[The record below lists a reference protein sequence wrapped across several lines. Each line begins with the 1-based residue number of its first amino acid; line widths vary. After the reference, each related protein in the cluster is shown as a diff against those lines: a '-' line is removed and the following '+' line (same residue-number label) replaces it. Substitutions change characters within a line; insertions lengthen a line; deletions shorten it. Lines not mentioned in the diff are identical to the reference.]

1 MKGISLHRQGFSLV
15 EVTLALGIAAFS
27 LLAIFGLLP
36 VGVKSHRN
44 AIEQTAAAGIATGI
58 FADLRATPNANSTTA
73 NYKITI
79 PSSTR
84 LFLREDGSLDTSSG
98 DAARYLAT
106 ITFTVPSQPKAA
118 TLVHLLITWPA
129 AADLENNP
137 PKNFSGSFEAV
148 SALDRN

>member
-1 MKGISLHRQGFSLV
+1 MKWISHSRQGFSLV
-15 EVTLALGIAAFS
+15 EVTLALGIAGFS

-36 VGVKSHRN
+36 VGITSHRN
-44 AIEQTAAAGIATGI
+44 ALEQTAAAGIATGI
-58 FADLRATPNANSTTA
+58 FADLRATPNAETTTP

-79 PSSTR
+79 PNSTR
-84 LFLREDGSLDTSSG
+84 LFLREDGSVDASG
-98 DAARYLAT
+98 GAGSRYIAT
-106 ITFTVPSQPKAA
+106 ITFTVPSQSKAA

-129 AADLENNP
+129 AADLDNNP